1 MDCGPAVLKCLL
13 EGFGIPVGYGR
24 LREACQTD
32 VDGTSIDV
40 LEEVAGRL
48 GLDAEQVMLPVDQ
61 LLLPEV
67 AALPAILVIRLPD
80 GLTHF
85 VLAWRRH
92 GPFVQV
98 MDPGVGRRWMRG
110 KRLLEEAY
118 IHNQRLPAETWRTW
132 AASDGLRRPLVRRL
146 GRLGLGRAAAAL
158 FDEAAAD
165 SDWRSLARLE
175 AAARFVES
183 LVQAGGLRRGRET
196 AGVLRAIIERDRD
209 ETPGK
214 EHVIPAAYWSVR
226 PG

>member
-13 EGFGIPVGYGR
+13 EGFGISVGYGR

-48 GLDAEQVMLPVDQ
+48 GLDAEQVMLPVDL

-80 GLTHF
+80 GQTHF

-118 IHNQRLPAETWRTW
+118 VHSQRLPAQTWRAW

-146 GRLGLGRAAAAL
+146 GRLGLGRAAVAL

-165 SDWRSLARLE
+165 LGWRSLARLE

-183 LVQAGGLRRGRET
+183 LVLSSSIPLSLRVRGLGT
-196 AGVLRAIIERDRD
+196 IHCHCAAGV
-209 ETPGK
+209 GGG
-214 EHVIPAAYWSVR
+214 VIGCSS
-226 PG
+226 